1 MWGLLAEDLTEI
13 VCIMLEKLSE
23 QVRACHEYA
32 ADAKQ
37 MAEAAAGQASKA
49 SFLDMEKGSRALAR
63 PVSGLR

>member
-1 MWGLLAEDLTEI
+1 MRGLLAGELTEI

-37 MAEAAAGQASKA
+37 MAEAAADPASKA
-49 SFLDMEKGSRALAR
+49 SFLDME
-63 PVSGLR
+63 

>member
-1 MWGLLAEDLTEI
+1 
-13 VCIMLEKLSE
+13 MLEKLSE